1 MGKTMPEP
9 EMQYVDS
16 SNVEAIGWDAESQ
29 ELHVL
34 FLGGG
39 LYVYQEVPDYIFEGL
54 MNAQSKGSYLHR
66 EIKGR
71 FQYEK
76 R

>member
-1 MGKTMPEP
+1 MADP
-9 EMQYVDS
+9 EMHYVDS

-34 FLGGG
+34 FVAGGG
-39 LYVYQEVPDYIFEGL
+39 LYVYQEVPDYVFEGFL
-54 MNAQSKGSYLHR
+54 NAPSKGSYLHR